1 MNNCLESLGF
11 DSEVDCCY
19 RISLGAEDFCSVN
32 QPCAINE
39 GDCDSNDEC
48 QIGLIC
54 DTSQDCSIFD
64 KSYDVHCCQT
74 GMYPRLGVHLYFYN
88 IITIYLISY

>member
-19 RISLGAEDFCSVN
+19 MIVLGDEDFCSVN

-48 QIGLIC
+48 QMGLIC
-54 DTSQDCSIFD
+54 DTSQDCSTNFD
-64 KSYDVHCCQT
+64 QSYDVHCCQT
-74 GMYPRLGVHLYFYN
+74 GIHLLTFLYILSN
-88 IITIYLISY
+88 NLMLR